1 MTTLIGYE
9 GPDWVVVASDR
20 KSSDEDG
27 FTTFMASAKVFK
39 NGPVVIGGAGQV
51 RGINIMEHD
60 FVPPAIGK
68 HRDMDKYITGVFI
81 PAMRKTFADA
91 NYEYVKPESS
101 IENDNIW
108 LIVVSRKIYRINED
122 YSWERSEGS
131 LYAAGSGEKF
141 AIGAVEGITDGKP
154 IKTIADAKKILTKAV
169 KIAAKY
175 DSNTGGKIDVTIIE

>member
-1 MTTLIGYE
+1 M
-9 GPDWVVVASDR
+9 
-20 KSSDEDG
+20 
-27 FTTFMASAKVFK
+27 
-39 NGPVVIGGAGQV
+39 
-51 RGINIMEHD
+51 
-60 FVPPAIGK
+60 PPAIGK

-131 LYAAGSGEKF
+131 LYAAGSGEKI
-141 AIGAVEGITDGKP
+141 AIGAVEGMTDGKP
-154 IKTIADAKKILTKAV
+154 IKTIADGNPDYYWIWSADNEKLPYLVRDGAYKNVNVIEFDILQRDVDMLTERV
-169 KIAAKY
+169 LEC
-175 DSNTGGKIDVTIIE
+175 GKHLQI